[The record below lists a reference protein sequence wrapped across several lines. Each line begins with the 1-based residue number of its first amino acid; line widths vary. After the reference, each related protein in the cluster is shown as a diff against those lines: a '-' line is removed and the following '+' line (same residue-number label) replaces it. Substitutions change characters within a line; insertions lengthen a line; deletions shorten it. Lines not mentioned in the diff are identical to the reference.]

1 MAHSD
6 SSVLVDGIM
15 SIGTHNNVHRI
26 VCYRLTAENKPE
38 PAIEL
43 IVPAASLPGFIAALT
58 RLSGAGSAPAETA
71 KGAPAAGATPAR
83 MASTGVAHRPKRD
96 TASSG

>member
-1 MAHSD
+1 MAQSEI
-6 SSVLVDGIM
+6 SVLVDGIV

-43 IVPAASLPGFIAALT
+43 IIPAASLPAFIAALT
-58 RLSGAGSAPAETA
+58 RLSDAASAPAA
-71 KGAPAAGATPAR
+71 PLAGAAPAGVAPAR
-83 MASTGVAHRPKRD
+83 RAPADVSQPPKKD
-96 TASSG
+96 TI

>member
-1 MAHSD
+1 MAQSEI
-6 SSVLVDGIM
+6 SVLIDGIV

-43 IVPAASLPGFIAALT
+43 IIPAASLPGFIGALT
-58 RLSGAGSAPAETA
+58 QLSGAAPQSNPSPGPVPASRLK
-71 KGAPAAGATPAR
+71 KGT
-83 MASTGVAHRPKRD
+83 T
-96 TASSG
+96 

>member
-6 SSVLVDGIM
+6 MSVLVDGIM

-43 IVPAASLPGFIAALT
+43 IIPAASLPGFIGALS
-58 RLSGAGSAPAETA
+58 RLSGGASAPAGSSA
-71 KGAPAAGATPAR
+71 DVAPPIRPKKATP
-83 MASTGVAHRPKRD
+83 
-96 TASSG
+96 

>member
-6 SSVLVDGIM
+6 LSVLVDGIM

-43 IVPAASLPGFIAALT
+43 IIPAASLSGFIGALS
-58 RLSGAGSAPAETA
+58 RLSGGGTVHTGP
-71 KGAPAAGATPAR
+71 GTPAPTVIAPTR
-83 MASTGVAHRPKRD
+83 PAPRPKKDAASTD
-96 TASSG
+96 